1 MYCLAPE
8 TYCAV
13 LCQTHVFTCY
23 HSFFRNAKQKI
34 DELKGAVTNGNQR
47 VQEARAKNMKLKEYG
62 IKLMQ
67 EKQNLEIQIQ
77 QKKTTS
83 STFHNAAFKPITSPP
98 VTKKNLGYNNRP
110 ASGQGYIF

>member
-1 MYCLAPE
+1 M
-8 TYCAV
+8 
-13 LCQTHVFTCY
+13 HIFISF
-23 HSFFRNAKQKI
+23 HSFFRNAKQKVE
-34 DELKGAVTNGNQR
+34 ELKGTVTHGNQR

-62 IKLMQ
+62 RKLMQ

-98 VTKKNLGYNNRP
+98 VTKKPLGYNNRP
-110 ASGQGYIF
+110 ASGQGYIC